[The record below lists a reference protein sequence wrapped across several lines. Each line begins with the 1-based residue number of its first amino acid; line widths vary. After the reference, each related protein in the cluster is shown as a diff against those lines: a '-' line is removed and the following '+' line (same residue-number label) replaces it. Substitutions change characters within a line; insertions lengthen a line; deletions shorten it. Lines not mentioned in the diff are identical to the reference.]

1 MTTLKSIR
9 GFHDIHE
16 TIPTWQH
23 VEQVM
28 KKLAAQYGYEE
39 IRTPMLE
46 DSRLFE
52 RSIGATSD
60 IVHKEMYTFCDKN
73 EQSVSL
79 RPEGTAA
86 VVRSC
91 IENNLL
97 YSQPRKYYY
106 LGSMFRRERPQRGR
120 LRQFHQFGLECLG
133 YEEPYADVEQLCI
146 IQRLWEALDLHE
158 KITLEINYIGN
169 HDTRQRYTTALK
181 AYYKEHVDSM
191 SEIDQIR
198 WHENTLRL
206 LDSKAPALVE
216 LNKNAPTIDHY
227 YTNEERSTIELI
239 ETLCKENKIKYSI
252 NRRLMRGLDYYS
264 GLIYEW
270 KSEHLGAQ
278 STVCGGGRYDQLFN
292 QLGAQRTGACGFS
305 VGIERL
311 IELTGTLPSPM
322 KNTVVHLITPSE
334 KTLPKLMSLAET
346 LRSLMA
352 NHQFYLHPQCGK
364 LGNMIKKSVKMKAGI
379 VIILGEEELNQ
390 GVVTIKRL
398 STQQQKTVKI
408 DDIQHTINEILPC
421 TE

>member
-16 TIPTWQH
+16 TITTWQQ
-23 VEQVM
+23 VEQIM
-28 KKLAAQYGYEE
+28 KSLASQYGYNE

-60 IVHKEMYTFCDKN
+60 IVHKEMYTFNDKN

-97 YSQPRKYYY
+97 YTQPRKYYY

-146 IQRLWEALDLHE
+146 IQRLWRTLGIED
-158 KITLEINYIGN
+158 KITLEINYIGSQA
-169 HDTRQRYTTALK
+169 TRATYTAALK
-181 AYYKEHVDSM
+181 EYYKPHKEQM
-191 SEIDQIR
+191 SDIDQIR
-198 WHENTLRL
+198 WQDNTLRL
-206 LDSKAPALVE
+206 LDSKASMLVE
-216 LNKNAPTIDHY
+216 LNKNAPTIDKFY
-227 YTNEERSTIELI
+227 SEKEIEIVKLIEL
-239 ETLCKENKIKYSI
+239 LCQENHINYTH

-270 KSEHLGAQ
+270 KSECLGAQ
-278 STVCGGGRYDQLFN
+278 GTVCGGGRYDQLFE

-305 VGIERL
+305 IGIERL
-311 IELTGTLPSPM
+311 IELTGELNPLLDQPCI
-322 KNTVVHLITPSE
+322 HLITPTDT
-334 KTLPKLMSLAET
+334 TLPKLMTLVESLRDT
-346 LRSLMA
+346 LPT
-352 NHQFYLHPQCGK
+352 HQFYLHTQCGK
-364 LGNMIKKSVKMKAGI
+364 IGSMIKKALKMKANAI
-379 VIILGEEELNQ
+379 IILGDEELKEA
-390 GVVTIKRL
+390 VVTMKQL
-398 STQQQKTVKI
+398 DTQEQRTVAI
-408 DDIQHTINEILPC
+408 TELADTINEILPC
-421 TE
+421 IH